1 MYLSRTFWNPTYFWK
16 ASSAFLHARRVSLP
30 HAAPSSC
37 APRSCKRALCSH
49 CQLSP
54 RSEGILPLW
63 WGPSMGP
70 HLGAESEQYRKL
82 KFGWHW
88 LTIHTDTAQLVLL
101 HVTDL
106 STTFHGQLLELFTLC
121 WARFFWCSSPNI
133 CLHTYIVSTPIAHFR
148 SWNLHLYNWC
158 EDPEGIKDIKIQVQI
173 REGINKN
180 LMGYPPVT
188 IILLYGEKKNANT
201 ACDLYFTTLRA
212 QLTSQWLKVSCGRA
226 KPLVFFLKS
235 SAKPKLSTTGKWAS
249 MLKICE
255 PSRISPATTLPNLF
269 PNTAYNLPEIKNQC

>member
-1 MYLSRTFWNPTYFWK
+1 MTLVDNTYRHCT
-16 ASSAFLHARRVSLP
+16 AC
-30 HAAPSSC
+30 AATCYWSF
-37 APRSCKRALCSH
+37 H
-49 CQLSP
+49 
-54 RSEGILPLW
+54 
-63 WGPSMGP
+63 
-70 HLGAESEQYRKL
+70 
-82 KFGWHW
+82 
-88 LTIHTDTAQLVLL
+88 
-101 HVTDL
+101 DL
-106 STTFHGQLLELFTLC
+106 SWSAAWTLHSLLGWF
-121 WARFFWCSSPNI
+121 FFWCSSPNI